1 MANHEENR
9 AERWHVSQSI
19 KLLRLYGAHRCL
31 WNIHDI
37 DYRNKKLRSAAWTD
51 IAAAMGNNMTKPVAL
66 QKVNILRAT
75 YRYEKKRIKHR
86 IRKGIGAKTKL
97 KWFALAD
104 TFLRKLP
111 KCNRNAKIKFSD
123 DASTQIKDEINCE
136 NSNYKNEQR
145 MKSMDCDLKKC
156 ETRKWTSVES
166 MQFVTL
172 LLDFQNLL
180 KSDSNIESSESL
192 KYIEKISDVMNISIK
207 RIKARLQILKNTI
220 QIEQKKMVGNVTYR
234 PDYIWWPVIEK
245 CLSNLN
251 SDKSNSHIMPPQFV
265 EVSKIPCS
273 NKIIC
278 NDKGIEVPVT
288 YTSVEKDEEPDIQKS
303 INNFITLDQCNIEID
318 QVDDSNVLN
327 NRNPAEEQNL
337 FNCTEKNSTK
347 LIYSGLQDDL
357 LEGKWSLK
365 HSVKFLRLYG
375 AHPILW
381 NLSHPDYRVRELRN
395 AAMEDIAAA
404 MGYGLTAQY
413 VAKKI
418 KIFRITYM
426 QHRKRMLED
435 VKKGKGTD
443 LQLRWFPLAD
453 SFLRTHIGL
462 RSIKDQDVEAPQFDF
477 DYVYTNLNL
486 IDPELLSDI
495 NCNNI

>member
-66 QKVNILRAT
+66 Q
-75 YRYEKKRIKHR
+75 
-86 IRKGIGAKTKL
+86 
-97 KWFALAD
+97 
-104 TFLRKLP
+104 
-111 KCNRNAKIKFSD
+111 KFSD